1 MGKNK
6 DLVKISEFYNKE
18 LIGSRLVIKD
28 GIEII
33 DSYFFRNSIIKD
45 VIFPKSL
52 KVIDFWAF
60 DGCKNIIDLILN
72 EGLEEIGNFAFQDC
86 SNIERI
92 TLPQSLRKI
101 GDFAFWDCE
110 YFSSWEV

>member
-1 MGKNK
+1 MVKKNG
-6 DLVKISEFYNKE
+6 LVKISEFYNKE

-33 DSYFFRNSIIKD
+33 DSYFFRKSIIKD

-60 DGCKNIIDLILN
+60 DSCENIIDLILN
-72 EGLEEIGNFAFQDC
+72 EGLEEIRESAFQYC
-86 SNIERI
+86 SGFN
-92 TLPQSLRKI
+92 
-101 GDFAFWDCE
+101 
-110 YFSSWEV
+110 FSYVNAV